1 MVSIFSHLGRNKLVN
16 SREKPAEEAG
26 LSSGRPVYAGE
37 RKKVF
42 NFRKRR
48 SKKTG
53 LPPGT
58 PVYVG
63 ERKDEKVRISVMD
76 YDEMQYQ
83 EKEVKDVEECF
94 QFKDTST
101 VTWINIDGIH
111 QVDIIEKI
119 GRNFDLHPLIQEDI
133 VNTEQRPK
141 IEDFGNY
148 IYIVLKMVYHDE
160 NDGDIKI
167 EQVSLI
173 LGENFVISFQEKE
186 GDIFNHVR
194 ERIRN
199 GKGRIRNMKADYLA
213 YSLLDAVVDNY
224 FFILEKS
231 GEKIEELED
240 KVVSQP
246 KPETLQEIHKLK
258 RGMIF
263 LRRSVWP
270 LREVIS
276 NLERGES
283 ALIQES
289 TRIYLRDVYDHTI
302 QVIDSVETFR
312 DMLSGMHDTYL
323 SSISNRMNEIMKVL
337 TIIATIFIPLTFV
350 AGIYGMNFKF
360 MPELDWRWGYFAVWL
375 IMVAVAVLMIFYF
388 KKKKWL

>member
-1 MVSIFSHLGRNKLVN
+1 VLHL
-16 SREKPAEEAG
+16 
-26 LSSGRPVYAGE
+26 
-37 RKKVF
+37 RKS
-42 NFRKRR
+42 R
-48 SKKTG
+48 SKKAG

-63 ERKDEKVRISVMD
+63 ERKDERIRMSVLD
-76 YDEMQYQ
+76 YDEEHFD
-83 EKEVKDVEECF
+83 EKKLEQIEECF
-94 QFKDTST
+94 PYKDTST

-111 QVDIIEKI
+111 QIDIIEKV
-119 GRNFDLHPLIQEDI
+119 GRHFGLHPLIQEDI

-141 IEDFGNY
+141 MEDFGDF
-148 IYIVLKMVYHDE
+148 IFVVLKMIYHDE
-160 NDGDIKI
+160 NEDGIKI

-173 LGENFVISFQEKE
+173 LGENFVISFQERE

-194 ERIRN
+194 ERIRK
-199 GKGRIRNMKADYLA
+199 GKGRIRKMKEDYLA

-224 FFILEKS
+224 FFILEKT
-231 GEKIEELED
+231 GEQIEELEE
-240 KVVSQP
+240 KVVSEP

-258 RGMIF
+258 RSMIF

-276 NLERGES
+276 TLERGES
-283 ALIQES
+283 SLIRE
-289 TRIYLRDVYDHTI
+289 TCRIYLRDVYDHTI

-312 DMLSGMHDTYL
+312 DMLSGMHDTFL

-337 TIIATIFIPLTFV
+337 TIIATIFIPLTFI

-360 MPELDWRWGYFAVWL
+360 MPELEWRWSYFAVWVV
-375 IMVAVAVLMIFYF
+375 IVVVAAVMMIFF
-388 KKKKWL
+388 KRKRWL

>member
-1 MVSIFSHLGRNKLVN
+1 LDS
-16 SREKPAEEAG
+16 SREKPAEKAG
-26 LSSGRPVYAGE
+26 PSSEKPVYAGE
-37 RKKVF
+37 RKKMF

-48 SKKTG
+48 SKKAG

-63 ERKDEKVRISVMD
+63 EREDEKVKISVLD
-76 YDEMQYQ
+76 YDELNYQ
-83 EKEVKDVEECF
+83 EKEVKAVEECF
-94 QFKDTST
+94 PFKDTST

-119 GRNFDLHPLIQEDI
+119 GKHFDLHPLIQEDI

-148 IYIVLKMVYHDE
+148 IYIVLKMIYHDE
-160 NDGDIKI
+160 NDGEIKI

-199 GKGRIRNMKADYLA
+199 GKGRIRKMKADYLA

-231 GEKIEELED
+231 GEQIEELED
-240 KVVSQP
+240 KVVSNP

-270 LREVIS
+270 LREVI
-276 NLERGES
+276 NTLERGES
-283 ALIQES
+283 SFIQKT

-375 IMVAVAVLMIFYF
+375 IMAAVAVLMIFYF
-388 KKKKWL
+388 KRKKWL